1 MHLTLLLTVIQHTLW
16 INDMSSVVFRD
27 LRSSDVVVLKDV
39 GVIGTELGEFNMR
52 ENDNHDK

>member
-16 INDMSSVVFRD
+16 INDMLSVVFRD